1 MDVVES
7 DWYGLDT
14 ATFGDRLAAARD
26 HAGMTQSDLAKRLG
40 VKPETLRNWEQDLS
54 EPRANRLS
62 MIAGLLNVS
71 IMWLLNAEG
80 EGIASPDALVQIAPD
95 IQKTLIEISEMK
107 IVMNA
112 SAERLGH
119 LEKKLRLLLQSSA
132 NGAS

>member
-95 IQKTLIEISEMK
+95 IQKTLIEIREMK

-112 SAERLGH
+112 SAERLGR